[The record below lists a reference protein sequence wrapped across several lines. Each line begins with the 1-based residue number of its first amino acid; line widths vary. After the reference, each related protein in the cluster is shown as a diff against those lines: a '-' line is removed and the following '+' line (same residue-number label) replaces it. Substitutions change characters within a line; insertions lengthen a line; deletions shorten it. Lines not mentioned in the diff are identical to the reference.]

1 MAKKKHIG
9 FRCSEKYKQEVES
22 FIDEVN
28 IPMDIFFIF
37 DYGYRQLRKKYSSD
51 FEKLQKLEQEI
62 GSVENNLS
70 EMCVERDKL
79 KRRIARDERRNK
91 LILDE
96 NTLNS
101 FEELKK
107 DFEKWKMEEEK
118 HYTENKTLESYLHE
132 YLEKYPTFIEGV
144 KRDHKLYELDLD
156 VYING
161 FRKWYLENH

>member
-1 MAKKKHIG
+1 MAPPSDALLPSNVTLSSSNLPILNDTAPLSAPLFNAVFPVK
-9 FRCSEKYKQEVES
+9 VES

-107 DFEKWKMEEEK
+107 DFEKWKMEEI
-118 HYTENKTLESYLHE
+118 S
-132 YLEKYPTFIEGV
+132 
-144 KRDHKLYELDLD
+144 
-156 VYING
+156 
-161 FRKWYLENH
+161 